1 MQRREPNTMKSL
13 SWQRWQRP
21 VHRGVGLKISRDG
34 SSITQKERLRTC
46 VQMQES
52 WLVWSEK
59 MKKLCSACFCV
70 LNEMRLL
77 VEYEEGRKEVWNR
90 LHAAWLSS
98 FSPPFAMQWK
108 IPYSSIFWILLTAI
122 YPFLKKSL
130 PDFYLRKTGLSRKSL
145 HKLKDWPMDTIL
157 RDVSRTVSLLLFS
170 TAPHPPYF

>member
-1 MQRREPNTMKSL
+1 MFIYTDWRDPTERQNLIMQRREPNTMKSL

-59 MKKLCSACFCV
+59 MKKLCSACFYV

-108 IPYSSIFWILLTAI
+108 IPYSSIFWILLTVI
-122 YPFLKKSL
+122 YPFFLKSEEI
-130 PDFYLRKTGLSRKSL
+130 GLYNKVPCYTE
-145 HKLKDWPMDTIL
+145 HIKLTF
-157 RDVSRTVSLLLFS
+157 LLVK
-170 TAPHPPYF
+170 